1 MTVWVNKYNLTFL
14 NFNIYCESI
23 CEIPFILNKYKIK
36 CTTNKWHFKERMM
49 TNKLFVY
56 LHPYIYF
63 MIMQRLE
70 LKLQKSLQWVGL

>member
-1 MTVWVNKYNLTFL
+1 
-14 NFNIYCESI
+14 
-23 CEIPFILNKYKIK
+23 
-36 CTTNKWHFKERMM
+36 MM

-70 LKLQKSLQWVGL
+70 LKLQKSLQWVEEINTWSGHMFKLFLSTIKFKEW